1 MSINTLDNAA
11 EFVQQY
17 IEKGG
22 TEEQAHSVLS
32 NLLEL
37 AVVMYQKGD
46 IKTIKQPQKLE
57 LVCQLKKGS
66 RRHTLMES

>member
-1 MSINTLDNAA
+1 MAIDVLKNA
-11 EFVQQY
+11 ELFIQQY

-22 TEEQAHSVLS
+22 DAEQANTVLS

-46 IKTIKQPQKLE
+46 IKTIQQPQKME

-66 RRHTLMES
+66 RRHTLVD